1 MNVTGKKS
9 MIVRILLTAE
19 VQQDEDLLNDRGELN
34 QQAINTIKKNVMDA
48 LDNKFTGISFND
60 ASVMYKEE

>member
-1 MNVTGKKS
+1 MNVTGKKL

-34 QQAINTIKKNVMDA
+34 QQAINTIKKNVMDV
-48 LDNKFTGISFND
+48 LDDKFTGISFND